1 MPRKKSAEI
10 NTAIEKK
17 EPVKKAEAKEAETAT
32 IEIKAKPAQ
41 KAKVVDLKEEAV
53 SEIALLKEQIELLK
67 AELAASKNAQPQI
80 VVASPDNGERV
91 HLLWQAEVAD
101 DNIVE
106 FGDHGMYGRIVG
118 KTGSIYVP
126 KNDLSRVLDSMNR
139 LFLDKR
145 WLIVVSGLTDEEREA
160 LGVAYKEGEILD
172 KKAFQKL
179 LDLEKDELLEI
190 YPELCESHKEMIAKR
205 FYEAYTSGK
214 PVKRDIV
221 VALNNIAPVEAFKAI
236 INGMNEAD
244 LGDK

>member
-17 EPVKKAEAKEAETAT
+17 EPVKKVEAKAAEPK
-32 IEIKAKPAQ
+32 EKA
-41 KAKVVDLKEEAV
+41 VD
-53 SEIALLKEQIELLK
+53 EIALLKEQIELLK

>member
-1 MPRKKSAEI
+1 MPRKKSTEI
-10 NTAIEKK
+10 NTATETK
-17 EPVKKAEAKEAETAT
+17 EPAKKAET
-32 IEIKAKPAQ
+32 KAVKP
-41 KAKVVDLKEEAV
+41 EEK
-53 SEIALLKEQIELLK
+53 STDEIALLKEQIALLK
-67 AELAASKNAQPQI
+67 AELEASKNAQPQI
-80 VVASPDNGERV
+80 VVATPDNGERV
-91 HLLWQAEVAD
+91 HLLWQAEVSD

-126 KNDLSRVLDSMNR
+126 KNDLSRVLDSLNR
-139 LFLDKR
+139 YFLDKR
-145 WLIVVSGLTDEEREA
+145 WLIIVSGLTDEEREA

-172 KKAFQKL
+172 KKAFSKL